1 MAQVIQTLEQQL
13 YLSKLLGYDYTIE
26 YKPGSTNKVADAL
39 SRISSPLGQLLSLSI
54 LHFVFLDQLKQSL
67 PSSPTYV
74 ARFLS
79 TWRTHGIHKNTS
91 SHSGKLHWPCVE
103 TFANSLLNAEL
114 NKHIIL

>member
-54 LHFVFLDQLKQSL
+54 LHFVFLDQLKQSMPAIFPHL
-67 PSSPTYV
+67 CCSIP
-74 ARFLS
+74 LHLED
-79 TWRTHGIHKNTS
+79 TWDSQKHVIAFRQASLALRRDLREFIAKCRT
-91 SHSGKLHWPCVE
+91 
-103 TFANSLLNAEL
+103 
-114 NKHIIL
+114 